1 MPRPAWHREANKNRW
16 GLPKILPTSLTCRK
30 IYIPNDEYYV
40 SQIIGRLRTLQQQ
53 IWYDRDEAHTAKD
66 VASLWRT
73 ANQRTFDEFGEECS
87 TTKPP
92 LPRFRVG
99 LELPDCIRLLD
110 KSGNG
115 IIDTIEICEDDCMP
129 PVYVN
134 IYDCCCP
141 GGENTPKGGGENTP
155 EGGNDFQPYPSP
167 PQAQRTTACDAV
179 TSTAPFILA
188 QAKEFF
194 NAVRQLVDLGSSAPE
209 AIAEVVEFLPG
220 ASVPSGLAGWADE
233 LSEIGFQAIENF
245 LEDVDFK
252 LQYQEAFFNVFGV
265 ERYVTE
271 ITRDKLR
278 QVTGGLP
285 TFWGSPLANGT
296 IILPKVIFSGWHRI
310 ADLDKI
316 NANLA
321 VSRGTGQAPLCE
333 YLYGA
338 TGITPPDIPTPV
350 PVPNTEIF
358 TFGQYGRTAYVI
370 TVDKQPA
377 PPTEFIPMHK
387 VQGDITGLA
396 TLGWYGIGA
405 GGALQVRLS
414 ILDDNDVSVY
424 SPASNW
430 GYCCGSPVVDTWSE
444 NGTLD
449 ANTQSTMDDLYNQ
462 LGRSA
467 TRQNVGIAPTTE
479 QPGYTVGGAGTV
491 NNGQVYYDKL
501 IVIYDTSTLVV

>member
-1 MPRPAWHREANKNRW
+1 
-16 GLPKILPTSLTCRK
+16 LPNAFPTSLTCRK
-30 IYIPNDEYYV
+30 VYIPDDEYYV
-40 SQIIGRLRTLQQQ
+40 SQLIGRLRTLQQQ
-53 IWYDRDEAHTAKD
+53 IWYDRDENHTAKQ
-66 VASLWRT
+66 VAALWRN
-73 ANQRTFDEFGEECS
+73 ANQQTFETFGEDCS
-87 TTKPP
+87 TIQPP
-92 LPRFRVG
+92 TRPRFAFDS
-99 LELPDCIRLLD
+99 LPDCIKLLD
-110 KSGNG
+110 TTGNG
-115 IIDTIEICEDDCMP
+115 MIDTIEICESECDMP
-129 PVYVN
+129 ITVN

-141 GGENTPKGGGENTP
+141 DGSNAPGTTPGTTP

-194 NAVRQLVDLGSSAPE
+194 NAVRQLVDAGSSAPE
-209 AIAEVVEFLPG
+209 AMAEVIEFLPF

-252 LQYQEAFFNVFGV
+252 LVYQTAFFNVFGV
-265 ERYVTE
+265 DRYVTQ
-271 ITRDKLR
+271 INRDKLR
-278 QVTGGLP
+278 EVTGGLP
-285 TFWGSPLANGT
+285 TFWGNPLANGT
-296 IILPKVIFSGWHRI
+296 IILPKVIFSGFHRI
-310 ADLDKI
+310 VDLTKV

-321 VSRGTGQAPLCE
+321 IARGTGQPPLCE

-358 TFGQYGRTAYVI
+358 TFGSYGRTAYIV
-370 TVDKQPA
+370 TVDEQA
-377 PPTEFIPMHK
+377 TTQTDFIAMHK

-405 GGALQVRLS
+405 GGALQVRLQ
-414 ILDDNDVSVY
+414 IRDDNNSSVY
-424 SPASNW
+424 SPAANW
-430 GYCCGSPVVDTWSE
+430 GYCCNNPVVDTWSE
-444 NGTLD
+444 NGSLD
-449 ANTQSTMDDLYNQ
+449 ANTQSTMDDLYQQ

-467 TRQNVGIAPTTE
+467 TRQTVGTAPTTE